1 MYPPN
6 MLGLSDQSTCFD
18 IGGANAG
25 HPLVDL
31 HLAVAGLVLECV
43 EGLHI
48 PLHHLFQ
55 EAL

>member
-1 MYPPN
+1 